1 MNHIHCRLC
10 KSEARYLFSEKILSK
25 YLVEYFVCSKCK
37 GIQVENPFWLDESYD
52 ESINLSDTGILTRN
66 IRLMKLTTIFSFLF
80 INKNKNSKY
89 LDYGGGYGVFVRLM
103 RDVGLDY
110 YWKDPYT
117 SNYFLSGFEGN
128 DSSYKLITCFE
139 VLEHAVHPSDIFDY
153 LVSKT
158 DMIIFTTLMYG
169 NTPPG
174 KNEWDYY
181 AFTHGQHVFFYN
193 IDTLKYIARKYNLNL
208 ISDKKDFHILSK
220 KKIPNIYLYLTK
232 VFYKI
237 GLFSIVK
244 IRIKSKTLDDSNLM
258 KKIE

>member
-1 MNHIHCRLC
+1 MIKNTIVKVIHVAGTSSVGYLYNVLT
-10 KSEARYLFSEKILSK
+10 EA
-25 YLVEYFVCSKCK
+25 V
-37 GIQVENPFWLDESYD
+37 
-52 ESINLSDTGILTRN
+52 
-66 IRLMKLTTIFSFLF
+66 TTQ
-80 INKNKNSKY
+80 
-89 LDYGGGYGVFVRLM
+89 D
-103 RDVGLDY
+103 
-110 YWKDPYT
+110 
-117 SNYFLSGFEGN
+117 
-128 DSSYKLITCFE
+128 CE